1 MNLTWKRI
9 LRGALPLAI
18 VPLAAA
24 AVLARPVRADGPD
37 AMERNERC
45 ATRLSIAFLG
55 KAPTAQLAA
64 DPSPQAQVD
73 ALLEDADFQER
84 FARFVNSQ
92 FNPEPGANLPE
103 DASYTLAKYVLAQK
117 KPWKEM
123 FVGKYAVDMA
133 VTDDPNG
140 LGYFRSTAWMRRYAG
155 NELEGYRITAAYRIL
170 QNTTGLQLMAT
181 TAVDGLD
188 LSATGRQAS
197 ACKGCH
203 YENWYALDKV
213 ARVLSFRKG
222 TGNNMTFTP
231 PTEGPQQILG
241 GQTVSNDEE
250 LVQGLVASENFRFNA
265 CRLAFTFL
273 YGRSEYTCE
282 ADVFDKC
289 VDAFT
294 TQGTMQAAL
303 AAIAK
308 DATYCQ

>member
-1 MNLTWKRI
+1 MNLTWKRL
-9 LRGALPLAI
+9 LRAALPLAI

-24 AVLARPVRADGPD
+24 AVLARPVRAEGPD
-37 AMERNERC
+37 ATERNERC
-45 ATRLSIAFLG
+45 ATRISIALLG
-55 KAPTAQLAA
+55 KAPTAQLVA
-64 DPSPQAQVD
+64 DPNPQAQVD
-73 ALLEDADFQER
+73 VLMDSPDFQER
-84 FARFVNSQ
+84 FARFINAQ
-92 FNPEPGANLPE
+92 FNAEPGANLPE
-103 DASYTLAKYVLAQK
+103 DASYTLAKYVITQK

-123 FVGKYAVDMA
+123 FVGKYNVDMA

-155 NELEGYRITAAYRIL
+155 NELDGYRINSAYRIL
-170 QNTTGLQLMAT
+170 QNTTGLELMAT

-213 ARVLSFRKG
+213 ARVLSIRNG
-222 TGNNMTFTP
+222 TGNNMTFTAP
-231 PTEGPQQILG
+231 KDGPQQIIG
-241 GQTVSNDEE
+241 TTVSNEQQ
-250 LVQGLVASENFRFNA
+250 LVEGLVASENFRFNA

-273 YGRSEYTCE
+273 YGRGEYTCE
-282 ADVFDKC
+282 AEVFDKC